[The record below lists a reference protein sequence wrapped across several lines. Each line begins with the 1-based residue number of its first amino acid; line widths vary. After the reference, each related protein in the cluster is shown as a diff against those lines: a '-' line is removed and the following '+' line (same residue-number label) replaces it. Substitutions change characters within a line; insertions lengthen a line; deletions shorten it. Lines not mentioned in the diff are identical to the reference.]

1 MVLPPLV
8 HERLGLS
15 RGRGLV
21 PPELVAHVPVA
32 DSLHGRRQLLVQA
45 HYRPEQGATA
55 LRRHFQMNANKDIA
69 ALVVLL
75 GGPDQ
80 AAALAPMLP
89 ILLSVDTWDRVLS
102 PAERQRLLVRF
113 FTPPLLLYVP
123 S

>member
-1 MVLPPLV
+1 
-8 HERLGLS
+8 
-15 RGRGLV
+15 
-21 PPELVAHVPVA
+21 
-32 DSLHGRRQLLVQA
+32 
-45 HYRPEQGATA
+45 
-55 LRRHFQMNANKDIA
+55 MNANKDIA